1 MTTSPSPAATSPSS
15 SNGESPSSLPRWR
28 QFLLGACNSARRLGA
43 TLNWRRDPDYEQRVM
58 KHEQQMLQYEQ
69 RKMQHELRMKQLKSE
84 IEQIKSDSEQIEKE
98 TEQLRRENA
107 RLRTLNARQRAL
119 SALIKQHCFPPE
131 SNSTPIPPIE
141 PGSSPS

>member
-1 MTTSPSPAATSPSS
+1 MTTSHSPAATSPSS

-43 TLNWRRDPDYEQRVM
+43 TLNWRRDPGYEQRVM
-58 KHEQQMLQYEQ
+58 KHEQKMLQYEQ
-69 RKMQHELRMKQLKSE
+69 RKMLHELRMKQLKSE
-84 IEQIKSDSEQIEKE
+84 IEQIKSDSEQIEKDCEQIEKE

-107 RLRTLNARQRAL
+107 RQKAL

-141 PGSSPS
+141 PGSSSS